1 MVLFSFFKRLFCKS
15 KLPCFGNVAA
25 QKETL
30 FMKIFSINSNF
41 VVSAF
46 IMLQMSV
53 SYFSTFDHNFFVW
66 ATFSFF
72 VSFYEIRHEKS
83 KERAFF

>member
-1 MVLFSFFKRLFCKS
+1 MHKKNWFCFHFSKGFFCKS
-15 KLPCFGNVAA
+15 KSPCFGNVAA

-30 FMKIFSINSNF
+30 FMKIFSINSSF

-46 IMLQMSV
+46 IMLQMVV
-53 SYFSTFDHNFFVW
+53 SYFSTFDHNSFVW

-72 VSFYEIRHEKS
+72 CQ
-83 KERAFF
+83 FFLS